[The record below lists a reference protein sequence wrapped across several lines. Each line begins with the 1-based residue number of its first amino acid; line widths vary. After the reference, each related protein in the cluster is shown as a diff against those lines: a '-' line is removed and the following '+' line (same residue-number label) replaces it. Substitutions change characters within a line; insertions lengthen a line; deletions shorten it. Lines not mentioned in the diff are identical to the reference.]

1 MNKSVDLACEL
12 WTTVNRKSI
21 LSSFQDRF
29 NDDYVDDLNDQF
41 EENWYEAEIFRI
53 HSCKTLRLRMEDGQ
67 NNLGDWFRQKLL
79 IVENITELELD
90 EFGVGKIP
98 NTSPADTVIKYL

>member
-1 MNKSVDLACEL
+1 
-12 WTTVNRKSI
+12 
-21 LSSFQDRF
+21 
-29 NDDYVDDLNDQF
+29 
-41 EENWYEAEIFRI
+41 
-53 HSCKTLRLRMEDGQ
+53 MEDGQ